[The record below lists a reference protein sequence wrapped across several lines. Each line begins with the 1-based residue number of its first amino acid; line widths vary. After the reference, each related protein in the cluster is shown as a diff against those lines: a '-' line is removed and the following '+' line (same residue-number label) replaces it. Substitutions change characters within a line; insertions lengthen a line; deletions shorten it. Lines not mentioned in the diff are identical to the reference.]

1 MKLKN
6 LMMAATATVAMT
18 FGAASQAAPV
28 GFAECVS
35 ESFVSF
41 PGNVVEAAVAAPELS
56 TLVTALTEAGLVE
69 TLANAEDITVY
80 APTND
85 AFAAIPADILNA
97 ILADVDLLTNVLI
110 YHVTQGINDPRS
122 FVHPV
127 RRNTLLGQQVYY
139 AYNDAAARVNNAAVE
154 CTGVNATNGRIWIIG
169 SVLFPNL

>member
-35 ESFVSF
+35 ESFVTF
-41 PGNVVEAAVAAPELS
+41 DGNVVEAALAAPELS
-56 TLVTALTEAGLVE
+56 TLVTALTEADLVQA
-69 TLANAEDITVY
+69 LIDAEDITVY

-85 AFAAIPADILNA
+85 AFAAIPADLLNA
-97 ILADVDLLTNVLI
+97 ILADVPLLTNILL

-127 RRNTLLGQQVYY
+127 RRNTFLDQQVYY
-139 AYNDAAARVNNAAVE
+139 AYNNGEARVNNAGVE

-169 SVLFPNL
+169 SVLFPNI